1 MFRVE
6 KKKERKKEKKKLEK
20 KIIINLI
27 QLERERDGSGT
38 RRESENFFPQEEDGH
53 SW

>member
-1 MFRVE
+1 MKKR
-6 KKKERKKEKKKLEK
+6 KKERKKKKKLEK